1 MSRIKSIRY
10 ILSILLLFVAAVSV
24 YFSLYTLSTIRPVS
38 DYKDM
43 GVYTFIPNEVY
54 PKQVRNTATG
64 RARRM
69 HPTKTVYVVCY
80 QATGSPEY
88 PFSIAFS
95 YQHLASS
102 KSRSQPKPAL
112 YSQAS
117 SPIAGTYRLSAA
129 FFSH

>member
-54 PKQVRNTATG
+54 PKPVSYT
-64 RARRM
+64 
-69 HPTKTVYVVCY
+69 HLDVYKR
-80 QATGSPEY
+80 QWL
-88 PFSIAFS
+88 PFSWRPPFFLHCIGI
-95 YQHLASS
+95 S
-102 KSRSQPKPAL
+102 KVKAKS
-112 YSQAS
+112 
-117 SPIAGTYRLSAA
+117 
-129 FFSH
+129 

>member
-80 QATGSPEY
+80 QATALNISTDM
-88 PFSIAFS
+88 
-95 YQHLASS
+95 
-102 KSRSQPKPAL
+102 KPAPSKVPRKGPWL
-112 YSQAS
+112 MENQSAGAS
-117 SPIAGTYRLSAA
+117 SPFRKRILTSPSTQLKR
-129 FFSH
+129 